1 MGRSP
6 LSLLIIRKNNIL
18 TEFKKVADYLKQKDY
33 RFYYEDEQDGS
44 MRRLANNA
52 NSSVTRLNEGE
63 ECPQIDLVICLGGDG
78 TVLRSSSLF
87 PGKVPPILSF
97 NLGTLGFL
105 PAFSFRHF
113 ESVLDHLL
121 PIFNQLNQSNQL
133 DTQSASL
140 NIAPFSLLHRM
151 RLSCSLTNSLNG
163 EIKKSG
169 FQIMNEVAVH
179 RGHNVQL
186 GHIDT
191 FINDNY
197 LTDAVVRIRC
207 TYFTESV
214 YLFVINKVL
223 AYLG

>member
-1 MGRSP
+1 MRH
-6 LSLLIIRKNNIL
+6 LNLLIIRKKNKFN
-18 TEFKKVADYLKQKDY
+18 EFKKVKDYLRKRDY
-33 RFYYEDEQDGS
+33 TFFYEDEQDES
-44 MRRLANNA
+44 LLLRANNV
-52 NSSVTRLNEGE
+52 SIPRIHLKEGAG
-63 ECPQIDLVICLGGDG
+63 CPQKMDLVICLGGDG

-87 PGKVPPILSF
+87 PGKVPPIVSF

-105 PAFSFRHF
+105 PAFSFREF

-121 PIFNQLNQSNQL
+121 PIFDELNKSNQL

-140 NIAPFSLLHRM
+140 DIAPFSLLHRM

-163 EIKKSG
+163 EIKESG

-197 LTDAVVRIRC
+197 LTDAVVREV
-207 TYFTESV
+207 F
-214 YLFVINKVL
+214 
-223 AYLG
+223 